1 MAGAVRHVAPA
12 KSMGSSGNLTVV
24 IPAAGMGK
32 RMKSYGPKSLL
43 RVHGGV
49 SILERQIKLV
59 WQLYPKADI
68 IVTVG
73 FEAERIINEIKPIY
87 PVRFV
92 FNKDFETT
100 NVVYSINLALKA
112 AIANQLMLVYGDL
125 VFNDKM
131 IRNLGKGN
139 SKVIVDTK
147 GQMREDEV
155 GVVCNNNN
163 AENFAYSIDTKWCQL
178 AYLNTKELKI
188 FEKVV
193 SDYAHKN
200 WFGYEA
206 LNKVLS
212 LGGSFEILEPRQGNI
227 IEVDSIK
234 HASKA
239 MKIG

>member
-1 MAGAVRHVAPA
+1 
-12 KSMGSSGNLTVV
+12 MGGSGNLTVI

-73 FEAERIINEIKPIY
+73 FEAERIINEIKPMY

-92 FNKDFETT
+92 INKDYETT

-112 AIANQLMLVYGDL
+112 SVAGQLMLIYGDL

-139 SKVIVDTK
+139 SKVVVDTK
-147 GQMREDEV
+147 GQMRTEEV
-155 GVVCNNNN
+155 GVVCNGNN
-163 AENFAYSIDTKWCQL
+163 AENFAYTIDTKWCQL
-178 AYLNTKELKI
+178 AFFNTNELEI

-193 SDYAHKN
+193 SEYSHKN

-206 LNKVLS
+206 LNKVLE
-212 LGGSFEILEPRQGNI
+212 LGGSFEIIEPKNGNI
-227 IEVDSIK
+227 IEVDNIR

-239 MKIG
+239 INIG